1 MIDLVEIG
9 AGGGSIAWVDSGEI
23 LRVGPRSAGAEP
35 GPVCYGQGGSEP
47 TVTDANLVLGRLQPD
62 HFLGGRLALDVEAA
76 RRAIRE
82 RCADALGMGVV
93 EAAHGIVEIANAAM
107 VNALRLVSVQ
117 RGYDPR
123 RFALV
128 AFGGAGP
135 VHANRLAAEMEMP
148 TTIIPPESRYHIGA
162 GVAGHRPE
170 ARVYDHSDPAAG
182 PARPWPPWKR
192 TYRRLEAQGRE
203 TLDREGVAV
212 EGHFACLW
220 QADLRYVGQSY
231 ELSVPWAENR
241 VDASTVQQATEQ
253 FHREHDRANGFSAPE
268 EPVELV
274 NLRLVAVGRIRKPGL
289 RQRKAAGRDL
299 SSALKA
305 VASVYFDESGGY
317 VSCPLYDR
325 YRLEPGH
332 RIEGPAVVVELDSTT
347 VIHPGWLAEVDSHD
361 NLILRN
367 LASR

>member
-1 MIDLVEIG
+1 MPCG
-9 AGGGSIAWVDSGEI
+9 WFRCSG
-23 LRVGPRSAGAEP
+23 
-35 GPVCYGQGGSEP
+35 
-47 TVTDANLVLGRLQPD
+47 
-62 HFLGGRLALDVEAA
+62 
-76 RRAIRE
+76 
-82 RCADALGMGVV
+82 
-93 EAAHGIVEIANAAM
+93 
-107 VNALRLVSVQ
+107 
-117 RGYDPR
+117 GYDPR

-148 TTIIPPESRYHIGA
+148 TTIIPPSPGTTSALGLLVTDLKHEFTTTLIQRLD
-162 GVAGHRPE
+162 RL
-170 ARVYDHSDPAAG
+170 DLAAVEG
-182 PARPWPPWKR
+182 

-203 TLDREGVAV
+203 TLDREGVPARDI
-212 EGHFACLW
+212 GCLW

-241 VDASTVQQATEQ
+241 VDASTVQQAAEQ

-289 RQRKAAGRDL
+289 RQRKATGRDL

-305 VASVYFDESGGY
+305 TPSVYFAESGGY
-317 VSCPLYDR
+317 VPCPLYDR

-347 VIHPGWLAEVDSHD
+347 VIHPGCLAEVDSHD

-367 LASR
+367 RAPR